1 MTVATLLAIDFS
13 AALLLLIGRHDPK
26 RLRAAGRRDLRP
38 HSAAQRRS
46 LTIAAL
52 APGLMLAI
60 GGQSAGFI
68 IWLGATVALG
78 WLLTQLLAVAGRP
91 LRETR
96 GTPDLRASLRDS

>member
-1 MTVATLLAIDFS
+1 MTVAALLAIVFS

-38 HSAAQRRS
+38 HSPAQRRS
-46 LTIAAL
+46 LTIAAF

-96 GTPDLRASLRDS
+96 GA